1 MSLRKDFYALPF
13 RYRVFILFACI
24 GFSVLCGALVG
35 ALDGSGLAVGVASGC
50 GGVLLYHVLLR
61 VVLMV
66 FVHGAVKTLKPV
78 SEEAARKREETERG
92 RVAAKFAAQVARA
105 QALVAAREARG
116 AGARV
121 GSGEQKKASVTPDA
135 PREYARGG
143 PRAGLGRRPFGRR
156 PRRRPSPDARDR

>member
-13 RYRVFILFACI
+13 RYRVFILLACI

-78 SEEAARKREETERG
+78 REEAARKREETERG
-92 RVAAKFAAQVARA
+92 HAATKFAAQLARA
-105 QALVAAREARG
+105 QALAAAREASG

-121 GSGEQKKASVTPDA
+121 AGGQKKASGTPDA

-143 PRAGLGRRPFGRR
+143 TRAGLGRRPFGRR